1 MSPRNRLSTVIESIS
16 ESISPMSPL
25 NRVRSMFTRKS
36 RSVVQTPS
44 SSPVLPSRAQTR
56 RQSIAQSNV
65 INGITSTPRSRRSRT
80 AKVAPE
86 TDTGSPNGIQIL
98 TTAIE
103 KLEELDKEIKKYEK
117 EIRIDMRN
125 LERNRVD
132 QVNAMAAYRNN
143 EAAKR
148 VAKEVLNKLI
158 RTLKRFKKTEV
169 EYNNLKNTVYY
180 TKRDYSKLKKSKEK
194 LKSNHLD
201 DDSVT
206 DIENNVQQLFN
217 RLEDIIQKK
226 NTDDVTGGKKSKKYR
241 KSRKSRKSKKS
252 KKYRK

>member
-16 ESISPMSPL
+16 ESMSPL

-44 SSPVLPSRAQTR
+44 SSSGTSSSPVLQSRAQTR
-56 RQSIAQSNV
+56 RQSRAQSNV
-65 INGITSTPRSRRSRT
+65 INGITSTTRSRRSRT
-80 AKVAPE
+80 IKVAPSPE

-103 KLEELDKEIKKYEK
+103 NLTKLDKEIRKYEK
-117 EIRIDMRN
+117 EIRNDMRIF
-125 LERNRVD
+125 ERNRVV
-132 QVNAMAAYRNN
+132 QVNAVAAYKNN
-143 EAAKR
+143 DAAKA
-148 VAKEVLNKLI
+148 VAVAVLNKLI
-158 RTLKRFKKTEV
+158 RTLKRFKKIEV
-169 EYNNLKNTVYY
+169 EYNNLKKTVNY
-180 TKRDYSKLKKSKEK
+180 TIREYSKLKKSKEK
-194 LKSNHLD
+194 LKFNHLD
-201 DDSVT
+201 DDSVR

-226 NTDDVTGGKKSKKYR
+226 NTDDVTGGKKS
-241 KSRKSRKSKKS
+241 RKSKKS

>member
-103 KLEELDKEIKKYEK
+103 KLEELDKEI
-117 EIRIDMRN
+117 

>member
-1 MSPRNRLSTVIESIS
+1 
-16 ESISPMSPL
+16 
-25 NRVRSMFTRKS
+25 
-36 RSVVQTPS
+36 
-44 SSPVLPSRAQTR
+44 
-56 RQSIAQSNV
+56 
-65 INGITSTPRSRRSRT
+65 
-80 AKVAPE
+80 
-86 TDTGSPNGIQIL
+86 
-98 TTAIE
+98 
-103 KLEELDKEIKKYEK
+103 
-117 EIRIDMRN
+117 MRN